1 MTRLV
6 KISTEIEVE
15 TVLIEF
21 RVANYRSIK
30 EEQTLSLVSSRSK
43 ELMDSHTFEAKGF
56 KDRLLRSAAVYGPN
70 ASGKTNLFLALG
82 TMREIVEESAREG
95 HSGDLL
101 PVEPFKLDSRSHKE
115 PTQFEV
121 VFMVQGVR
129 YQYGFS
135 ATATSVVS
143 EWLFAFPEGRPRCW
157 FERELG
163 KNGHCKWN
171 LGASLKGEK
180 QLWQK
185 STRDNALFLSTAE
198 QLNSQQLKP
207 VFDWFKDTLRFVG
220 ARGVSPWF
228 SASFCEKHG
237 PDKVVDFL
245 QEADLGIHNV
255 YVKQEPVD
263 PENLSEDR
271 PDSGEKRIVRF
282 MVDKEV
288 RKIKF
293 RFRMDKET
301 PEIKTVHISSTGDLV
316 EFDLLVQ
323 ESSGTR
329 KVFGLA
335 GPFLESLQNGHVVCI
350 DELHNS
356 LHPELVK
363 FLVGLF
369 NDNTT
374 NHRNAQLIFTTHE
387 TSMLN
392 QKILRRDQIWFC
404 EKDKNQATTVYPL
417 TDFHPRKGVENLE
430 LAYLSG
436 RYGALPYPNATR
448 SRRRKAYLSGR
459 YGALPCIPASH

>member
-1 MTRLV
+1 VTKFVR
-6 KISTEIEVE
+6 ISTEIEVE

-21 RVANYRSIK
+21 RVTNYRSIK
-30 EEQTLSLVSSRSK
+30 EEQTLSLMASRSK
-43 ELMDSHTFEAKGF
+43 ELLDSHTFEAKGF
-56 KDRLLRSAAVYGPN
+56 KNRLLRSAAVYGPN
-70 ASGKTNLFLALG
+70 ASGKTNLLLALVS
-82 TMREIVEESAREG
+82 MKDIVKKSASETQR
-95 HSGDLL
+95 GDTLA
-101 PVEPFKLDSRSHKE
+101 VEPFKLDSSSCKE

-143 EWLFAFPEGRPRCW
+143 EWLFAFPEGRPQRW
-157 FERELG
+157 FERELD
-163 KNGHCKWN
+163 KDGHYEWN
-171 LGASLKGEK
+171 LGASLKGGK

-185 STRDNALFLSTAE
+185 STRDNALFLSTAV
-198 QLNSQQLKP
+198 QLNSQQLQP
-207 VFDWFKDTLRFVG
+207 VYDWFNDTLRFVG
-220 ARGVSPWF
+220 VGGVSPGF
-228 SASFCEKHG
+228 SASFCEEHG
-237 PDKVVDFL
+237 SEKVADFL
-245 QEADLGIHNV
+245 QEADLGIHHV
-255 YVKQEPVD
+255 HVKQEPFD
-263 PENLSEDR
+263 PESLPEDM
-271 PDSGEKRIVRF
+271 PDSVKRDIVKT
-282 MVDKEV
+282 MKGGKVY
-288 RKIKF
+288 
-293 RFRMDKET
+293 
-301 PEIKTVHISSTGDLV
+301 EIKTVRKSSTGDLV
-316 EFDLLVQ
+316 EFDLGQ
-323 ESSGTR
+323 ESTGTQ
-329 KVFGLA
+329 KVFELA
-335 GPFLESLQNGHVVCI
+335 GPFLESLQNGHVLCI

-363 FLVGLF
+363 FLVGSF

-374 NHRNAQLIFTTHE
+374 NPRNAQLIFTTHE

-404 EKDKNQATTVYPL
+404 EKDKNQATTVYAL

>member
-1 MTRLV
+1 M
-6 KISTEIEVE
+6 
-15 TVLIEF
+15 LIEF
-21 RVANYRSIK
+21 RVANFRSIK
-30 EEQTLSLVSSRSK
+30 EEQTLSLMASGGG

-56 KDRLLRSAAVYGPN
+56 KNRLLRSAAVYGPN
-70 ASGKTNLFLALG
+70 ASGKTNLLLALVS
-82 TMREIVEESAREG
+82 MKDIVKKSARET
-95 HSGDLL
+95 HRGDTLA
-101 PVEPFKLDSRSHKE
+101 VEPFKLDSRPHKE
-115 PTQFEV
+115 PTLFEV

-135 ATATSVVS
+135 ATETSVVS
-143 EWLFAFPEGRPRCW
+143 EWLLAFPEGRPQHW

-163 KNGHCKWN
+163 KNGRYEWK
-171 LGASLKGEK
+171 LGALLKGEK

-185 STRDNALFLSTAE
+185 STRDNALFLSTAV
-198 QLNSQQLKP
+198 QLNSQQLLP
-207 VFDWFKDTLRFVG
+207 VFDWFNDTLRFVG
-220 ARGVSPWF
+220 VRGVSPGF

-237 PDKVVDFL
+237 SEKVADFL
-245 QEADLGIHNV
+245 QEADLGIHNLHV
-255 YVKQEPVD
+255 RQEPFDPESLPENMPDSVKQ
-263 PENLSEDR
+263 
-271 PDSGEKRIVRF
+271 IVKT
-282 MVDKEV
+282 MKGGKMYEV
-288 RKIKF
+288 
-293 RFRMDKET
+293 
-301 PEIKTVHISSTGDLV
+301 KTVHESSTGDQV
-316 EFDLLVQ
+316 EFDLGQ
-323 ESSGTR
+323 ESSGTC
-329 KVFGLA
+329 KVFELA
-335 GPFLESLQNGHVVCI
+335 GPFLESLQNGHVLCI

-363 FLVGLF
+363 FLVGSF

-374 NHRNAQLIFTTHE
+374 NPRNAQLIFTTHE

-404 EKDKNQATTVYPL
+404 EKDKNQATTVYAL